1 MLKFIFRYSILKNL
15 VPLLLILALFIGF
28 KAVTVHNSDTELTD
42 EVNRIALQAAGMDY
56 EQAKAFTDAEA
67 ARLLQDAVDNH
78 TGKVRDYFAERAAQ
92 IGSELDNRLRI
103 LRQAEENIGNAQNG
117 TGVSYGIPSDYYTE
131 NIAAYTRLD
140 PPSLVGGSWHTFE
153 RLQLANPVIIMIFLL
168 TGVVYIRDFEQRIYL
183 SSFVT
188 KNGRKYALCRFAA
201 FMLISCLFAAA
212 NFITDIFASKAV
224 FSADIF
230 TAQIQGISAAFAD
243 SFVSCTIFQYLSFT
257 LFFQLLTAINM
268 FDLFFL
274 AARAAKD
281 TYGFA
286 VAGVSAILFL
296 VIIRTVFPFLGSFLS
311 VGFPDVS
318 LQFTAA
324 IDLGGITS
332 VMPVLAV
339 NVILTAAL
347 TVFTMKKAV

>member
-1 MLKFIFRYSILKNL
+1 MLKFILRYSVLKNL

-28 KAVTVHNSDTELTD
+28 KVIMIHNLDTEITD
-42 EVNRIALQAAGMDY
+42 EINKIAVQTAGMNY
-56 EQAKAFTDAEA
+56 EEAKAFTDAEV

-78 TGKVRDYFAERAAQ
+78 TGEVRDYFAERAAQ

-103 LRQAEENIGNAQNG
+103 LRQAEENIENAKNG
-117 TGVSYGIPSDYYTE
+117 SGISYGIPSDYYAE
-131 NIAAYTRLD
+131 NITAYTRLD
-140 PPSLVGGSWHTFE
+140 PPSLVGGSWYAFE
-153 RLQLANPVIIMIFLL
+153 SLQLANPVVILIFLL
-168 TGVVYIRDFEQRIYL
+168 TGVIYIRDFEQRIYL
-183 SSFVT
+183 SNFVT
-188 KNGRKYALCRFAA
+188 KNGRKYALCRFVA
-201 FMLISCLFAAA
+201 FMLISCLFTAV
-212 NFITDIFASKAV
+212 NFIIDIFASKAV

-230 TAQIQGISAAFAD
+230 TTQIQGISAAFAD
-243 SFVSCTIFQYLSFT
+243 SFVNCTIFQYLLFT

-296 VIIRTVFPFLGSFLS
+296 VIIRTVFPFFGSFLS

-324 IDLGGITS
+324 LDFGGYTS
-332 VMPVLAV
+332 IMPVMGV
-339 NVILTAAL
+339 NVILTAVL
-347 TVFTMKKAV
+347 TIFTKRKAV